1 MIHNKTRAILSAIMV
16 WILGVTAFLLSYS
29 FSILSN
35 PDVQANITLTLG
47 IIPSV
52 CLGTFVYYKKGNLT
66 PSNLAFIFMGTAT
79 ILDMLITVPMFII
92 PAGGSYAEFF
102 SNPMFYIIMVE
113 FYFITTYSG
122 NYFIK
127 KQQA

>member
-1 MIHNKTRAILSAIMV
+1 M
-16 WILGVTAFLLSYS
+16 
-29 FSILSN
+29 SN
-35 PDVQANITLTLG
+35 PDLQANITLVLA

-52 CLGTFVYYKKGNLT
+52 CLGTFVYYKKGSIT
-66 PSNLAFIFMGTAT
+66 PSNLAFIFMGTAAL
-79 ILDMLITVPMFII
+79 LDMIITVPMFII

>member
-1 MIHNKTRAILSAIMV
+1 MIHNNTRAILSAIMV

-29 FSILSN
+29 FSVLSN
-35 PDVQANITLTLG
+35 PDLQANITLILA

-52 CLGTFVYYKKGNLT
+52 CLGTYLYYKKGRIT
-66 PSNLAFIFMGTAT
+66 PAKLALIFMSIAT
-79 ILDMLITVPMFII
+79 ILDVLITVPTFII
-92 PAGGSYAEFF
+92 PAGGSYATFF
-102 SNPMFYIIMVE
+102 SDPMFYIIMVE
-113 FYFITTYSG
+113 FYCITTYFG

>member
-16 WILGVTAFLLSYS
+16 WILGVTSFLLSYS
-29 FSILSN
+29 FSVLSN

-52 CLGTFVYYKKGNLT
+52 CLGTFVYYKKGSIT
-66 PSNLAFIFMGTAT
+66 PSNLAFIFMGTAAA
-79 ILDMLITVPMFII
+79 LDMIITVPMFII

-102 SNPMFYIIMVE
+102 NDPMFYIIMVE

-127 KQQA
+127 KQRA

>member
-29 FSILSN
+29 FSVLSN

-52 CLGTFVYYKKGNLT
+52 CLGTFVYYKKGEIT
-66 PSNLAFIFMGTAT
+66 PSNLAFIFMGTSA
-79 ILDMLITVPMFII
+79 ILDILITVPMFII

-102 SNPMFYIIMVE
+102 SDPMFYIIMVE
-113 FYFITTYSG
+113 FYFITTYTG

>member
-1 MIHNKTRAILSAIMV
+1 MIHNKTRAILSAILV

-35 PDVQANITLTLG
+35 PDVQANITLVLA

-52 CLGTFVYYKKGNLT
+52 CLGTFVYYKKGSIT
-66 PSNLAFIFMGTAT
+66 PSNLAFIFMGAAAV
-79 ILDMLITVPMFII
+79 LDMIITVPMFII

-102 SNPMFYIIMVE
+102 SEPMFYTIMVE
-113 FYFITTYSG
+113 FYCITTFFG
-122 NYFIK
+122 HYFIK

>member
-1 MIHNKTRAILSAIMV
+1 MIYNKIRAILSAILV

-29 FSILSN
+29 FSVLSN
-35 PDVQANITLTLG
+35 PDTQANITLVLA

-52 CLGTFVYYKKGNLT
+52 CLGTFVYYKKGSIT
-66 PSNLAFIFMGTAT
+66 PSNLAFIFMGTAAL
-79 ILDMLITVPMFII
+79 LDMIITVPMFII
-92 PAGGSYAEFF
+92 PAGGSYTEFF
-102 SNPMFYIIMVE
+102 SDPMFYIIMVE

>member
-16 WILGVTAFLLSYS
+16 WILGVTAFLLSNL
-29 FSILSN
+29 FSVLSN
-35 PDVQANITLTLG
+35 PDLQANITLVLA

-52 CLGTFVYYKKGNLT
+52 CLGTMVYYKRGKII
-66 PSNLAFIFMGTAT
+66 PSNLAWIFMGTAAA
-79 ILDMLITVPMFII
+79 LDMLITVPTFII
-92 PAGGSYAEFF
+92 PAGGSYTEFF
-102 SNPMFYIIMVE
+102 SDPMFYIIMVE